1 MHRDRGDARDGAN
14 GGPSEYGRSY
24 WSVAA
29 TVLMMMAESEKLT
42 TATGASS
49 SSKCPQVD
57 EYVDTLNRST
67 TAAKI
72 VGVACL
78 DNSTYSF
85 VLRGQDWR
93 IMDWKQ
99 AEGRDELARRMAL
112 GR

>member
-1 MHRDRGDARDGAN
+1 MALTAARRNMGARTGRWLHGADDDGREREADDCH
-14 GGPSEYGRSY
+14 
-24 WSVAA
+24 
-29 TVLMMMAESEKLT
+29 
-42 TATGASS
+42 GASS

-85 VLRGQDWR
+85 VLREQDAR
-93 IMDWKQ
+93 IMEWKQ
-99 AEGRDELARRMAL
+99 AEGRDELAPRMAL